1 MKTMNTK
8 FVVRVNRGSTRAT
21 EYVQRVD
28 LTPIQMTP
36 NRKLALVM
44 GRFTAEDA
52 VKSLQNSR
60 CSPELISVQVLSPE
74 VCSTKITKRCP
85 KSLRITG
92 MLGCQLDSL
101 DVLSLPAFRAFGHSL
116 SPPSCLKLLSDST

>member
-21 EYVQRVD
+21 EYVERVD
-28 LTPIQMTP
+28 LIPIRMTP

-44 GRFTAEDA
+44 GRLTAEDA

-74 VCSTKITKRCP
+74 VVAPR
-85 KSLRITG
+85 
-92 MLGCQLDSL
+92 
-101 DVLSLPAFRAFGHSL
+101 
-116 SPPSCLKLLSDST
+116 